1 MTTQNPVYAS
11 QAKPWLKYYDQKF
24 IDQTLPALSAF
35 EYVCQRSK
43 NHLNDTA
50 LEYYGRKFTYADL
63 IVNVKKTA
71 AALRGAGVKKGDIV
85 TVVSIMTP
93 EIIALFYA
101 ADMIGATLNLVDPR
115 YSVEGIREYIEEV
128 DSHLLVCLNVVYE
141 RCRQAAKRTNVEKVI
156 VLSPADSLPPVMA
169 VGYKLT
175 TPDKNKYASNVIR
188 WKQFIKGGEGQSTAA
203 EPYDPDHAC
212 VVVHTG
218 GTTGSPKGV
227 MLTDDCFNGIALQFQ
242 AYPKLFHRGQKL
254 MNVMPPFIAY
264 GFACGIHLPLV
275 LGFTVIIIPNLDP
288 AKLGSLVLKY
298 KPEHMFGV
306 PTHYQQLAA
315 DPKLRDKDL
324 SFIINYAAGGDSL
337 SRGAEQTVNDFLAAH
352 GARYPI
358 AKGYGMTEVSS
369 AATVAAGLDNKPG
382 SVGIPMVNTVV
393 AAFEPGTDQEL
404 PIGQRG
410 ELCISGPCLMK
421 GYYNKPEETAILLRR
436 HPDGRVWAH
445 TGDMG
450 YLDEDGFVFLDS
462 RIKRMIIRHDGFK
475 VFPSMIENVV
485 SRHPAVHQCSVVGCA
500 DKDHTQGRLPF
511 VYIVLKADTTAK
523 KKQVIRELERMCAEE
538 LPEYVQPVAYKFISS
553 MPMTPVGKVDY
564 RQLEADISPRDY

>member
-71 AALRGAGVKKGDIV
+71 AALRGAGVKKGDII

-101 ADMIGATLNLVDPR
+101 ADMMGATLNLVDPR

-188 WKQFIKGGEGQSTAA
+188 WKQFIKGGEGQSTAS

-254 MNVMPPFIAY
+254 MNIMPPFIAY

-306 PTHYQQLAA
+306 PSHYQQLAA

-324 SFIINYAAGGDSL
+324 SFILNYAAGGDSIA
-337 SRGAEQTVNDFLAAH
+337 RGAEQTVNDFLAAH
-352 GARYPI
+352 GVRYPI
-358 AKGYGMTEVSS
+358 AKGYGMTEVAS

-450 YLDEDGFVFLDS
+450 YLDEDGFVYLDS

-511 VYIVLKADTTAK
+511 VYIVLKSDTTAK

>member
-11 QAKPWLKYYDQKF
+11 QAKPWLKYYDQKY
-24 IDQTLPALSAF
+24 IEQTLPTVSAF
-35 EYVCQRSK
+35 EYVCQRNK

-50 LEYYGRKFTYADL
+50 LDYYGRKFTYADL

-71 AALRGAGVKKGDIV
+71 AALRGVGVQKGDII
-85 TVVSIMTP
+85 TVVSVMTP
-93 EIIALFYA
+93 EVIALFYA

-115 YSVEGIREYIEEV
+115 YSVEGIHEYIEEV

-254 MNVMPPFIAY
+254 MNIMPPFIAY

-288 AKLGSLVLKY
+288 AKLGSLVLKH

-306 PTHYQQLAA
+306 PTHYQQLAS

>member
-71 AALRGAGVKKGDIV
+71 AALRGAGVKKGNII

-101 ADMIGATLNLVDPR
+101 ADMMGATLNLVDPR

-227 MLTDDCFNGIALQFQ
+227 ILTDDCFNGIALQFQ

-288 AKLGSLVLKY
+288 AKLGSLVLKH

-306 PTHYQQLAA
+306 PTHYQQLAS

-450 YLDEDGFVFLDS
+450 YLDEDGFVYLDS